1 MDDYEEEMERFGME
15 NDFEGQF
22 IGGILL

>member
-1 MDDYEEEMERFGME
+1 MDGYEEEMERFGME